1 MFELTA
7 EEKSKVQEAFDDLMN
22 GLPKNMIKTDR
33 EVIKKAYLFASKA
46 HGTEKRKSGEPYILH
61 PIAVAKIVS
70 EEIGLRTRSI
80 ASALL
85 HDVVEDT
92 EYTLEDIEKEFGQ
105 QIRDIVDGLTKITVV
120 IEGDSSLQASTF
132 RKLLLTLVDDVRVIL
147 IKLADRLHNM
157 RTLQALTRKKQIKI
171 ASETLYLFAPLAHR
185 LGLYTIKTELED
197 LSLKHKNPDV
207 YIDLAN
213 KISHSEKISSHF
225 INKFIEPISAKLEEE
240 KFNVEIFGRPKSIYS
255 VWRKMQEKN
264 VPFEQIYDI
273 LAVRIVFKPKPRIPE
288 ITQCWHIYSTITQL
302 YKAKT
307 DRLRDWV
314 SRPKANGYEALH
326 ATFMGPHGKW
336 IEVQIRSE
344 RMNDIAEHGFA
355 AHWKYKT
362 GDSKEGEL
370 DRWLKGVSDMLKNQE
385 TGDIEFLEDFKL
397 NLFDAE
403 MVTFTPKGKEIILP
417 KNSSA
422 LDFAYE
428 IHTAIGK
435 KAIGAKVNHKLVPL
449 STRLNTGDQVEILT
463 SDIQSPQLEQLEFV
477 KTAKAKSSI
486 KDSFKEQRRKEIFH
500 GQKTIEEQLKLLNY
514 RPQASVF
521 RKLFDE
527 FQVNSKDDL
536 YQILGRDPVSLE
548 QIKKILRKRS
558 KSKTVRFWDLQF
570 FTSKK
575 NDQPTINTGSNSSL
589 VIQGNPE
596 ENEFRLAKC
605 CEPIPGDAVIGYRND
620 ELSEILIHKT
630 TCPIASKLM
639 TSQGDHI
646 VAAKWTSHK
655 VMAFLARIYMTG
667 IDRLGLAND
676 ITNNISK
683 ELSVNILSMNLDS
696 HDGIFEAHF
705 DLYVHNT
712 EDINNLILNLSK
724 VKSVDSVKRIEKI
737 EDT

>member
-1 MFELTA
+1 MFELST
-7 EEKSKVQEAFDDLMN
+7 EEKTRIQEAFDDLMN
-22 GLPKNMIKTDR
+22 GLPKNMVKADKDLIR
-33 EVIKKAYLFASKA
+33 KAYLFAYKA
-46 HGTEKRKSGEPYILH
+46 HSSEKRKSGEPYILH
-61 PIAVAKIVS
+61 PLAVARVVS

-92 EYTLEDIEKEFGQ
+92 EYTLDDIEKEFGT
-105 QIRDIVDGLTKITVV
+105 QIRSIIDGLTKITVV
-120 IEGDSSLQASTF
+120 LDGDSSLQASTF
-132 RKLLLTLVDDVRVIL
+132 RKLLLTLIDDVRVIL

-157 RTLQALTRKKQIKI
+157 RTLQALPRKKQIKI

-185 LGLYTIKTELED
+185 LGLYSIKTELED
-197 LSLKHKNPDV
+197 LSLKYKNPEV
-207 YIDLAN
+207 YADLAN
-213 KISHSEKISSHF
+213 KINHSEKISSHF
-225 INKFIEPISAKLEEE
+225 INKFIEPVKARLEEE
-240 KFNVEIFGRPKSIYS
+240 KFKLEVYGRPKSIYS
-255 VWRKMQEKN
+255 VWRKMQEKD

-288 ITQCWHIYSTITQL
+288 ITQCWHIYSTITQI

-362 GDSKEGEL
+362 GDSKEGEV
-370 DRWLKGVSDMLKNQE
+370 DRWLKGVSDMLNNQE
-385 TGDIEFLEDFKL
+385 AGDVEFLEAFKL
-397 NLFDAE
+397 NLFDSE

-417 KNSSA
+417 KHASA

-428 IHTAIGK
+428 IHTAIGQ

-449 STRLNTGDQVEILT
+449 STKLNTGDQVEILT
-463 SDIQSPQLEQLEFV
+463 SDIQSPQLEQLDFV
-477 KTAKAKSSI
+477 ITAKAKSAI
-486 KDSFKEQRRKEIFH
+486 KDAFKEQRRKEIFH
-500 GQKTIEEQLKLLNY
+500 GQKTIEDQLKQLNY

-536 YQILGRDPVSLE
+536 YQILGRQEVPLE

-558 KSKTVRFWDLQF
+558 RSKTVRFWDLQF
-570 FTSKK
+570 FGSKK
-575 NDQPTINTGSNSSL
+575 PDQLQINSGSNSSL
-589 VIQGNPE
+589 EIQGNPE
-596 ENEFRLAKC
+596 ENEFLLAKC
-605 CEPIPGDAVIGYRND
+605 CEPIPGDAVVGYRND
-620 ELSEILIHKT
+620 ETSEIIIHKT
-630 TCPIASKLM
+630 TCPVASKLM

-655 VMAFLARIYMTG
+655 LMAFLARISMTG
-667 IDRLGLAND
+667 IDRLGLLND
-676 ITNNISK
+676 ITNIISN
-683 ELSVNILSMNLDS
+683 ELSVNIRSMNIDT
-696 HDGIFEAHF
+696 HDGIFEATF

-712 EDINNLILNLSK
+712 EDVNNLILTLAK
-724 VKSVDSVKRIEKI
+724 LKGVDSVKRMEKI
-737 EDT
+737 EDS